1 MGVVI
6 NHSVIQE
13 IKEEKKNNLTLQ
25 SLGQQLTQE
34 KIKNMQKDSIE
45 LKGAVKTEKFPFGEI
60 TPKQYK
66 EITDID
72 FEV

>member
-13 IKEEKKNNLTLQ
+13 IKEEEKNNLTLQ

-34 KIKNMQKDSIE
+34 KIKNMQKDSIINNLGKE
-45 LKGAVKTEKFPFGEI
+45 LSKLKLEMLQNKGGNL
-60 TPKQYK
+60 
-66 EITDID
+66 
-72 FEV
+72 

>member
-13 IKEEKKNNLTLQ
+13 IKEEEKNNFTLQ

-34 KIKNMQKDSIE
+34 KIKNMQKDSIINNLGKE
-45 LKGAVKTEKFPFGEI
+45 LSKLKLEMLQNKGGNL
-60 TPKQYK
+60 
-66 EITDID
+66 
-72 FEV
+72 

>member
-13 IKEEKKNNLTLQ
+13 IKEEEENNLTLQ

-34 KIKNMQKDSIE
+34 KIKNMHKDSIINNLGKE
-45 LKGAVKTEKFPFGEI
+45 LSKLKLEMLQNKGGNL
-60 TPKQYK
+60 
-66 EITDID
+66 
-72 FEV
+72 

>member
-34 KIKNMQKDSIE
+34 KIKNMQKDSIINNLGKE
-45 LKGAVKTEKFPFGEI
+45 LTQIKLEI
-60 TPKQYK
+60 LKNK
-66 EITDID
+66 EGNI
-72 FEV
+72 

>member
-34 KIKNMQKDSIE
+34 KIKNMQKDSIINNLGKE
-45 LKGAVKTEKFPFGEI
+45 LSKLKLEMLQNKGGNL
-60 TPKQYK
+60 
-66 EITDID
+66 
-72 FEV
+72 